1 MAYQNKFTSLILVL
15 ILAVASLM
23 LIQTASAQQIP
34 KPSVPEFTAKF
45 VDHSYDV
52 ATTTST
58 DPYTGQSVTNKG
70 YHVQNYTVELAI
82 KNQPFTA
89 IETKEGTADWMAD
102 LYYNVR
108 FKGHFT
114 NEWVVTYYVESPYPK
129 HSNSTF
135 TVLTFGAF
143 SDCRSPQIIPGGQI
157 DFQVQALI
165 GYGHRE
171 YDPSQTVQILMW
183 PWVFTGQ
190 TSDWS
195 NTQTLTIPGRSESVS
210 PTPTTPEN
218 PTATPYL
225 PEVGVP
231 TSKGGVDWTEIG
243 LFAALG
249 VIIVLFAI
257 IVIMRRKKNTS
268 LV

>member
-1 MAYQNKFTSLILVL
+1 MTPKNKVSSLILIL
-15 ILAVASLM
+15 ILAASSLM
-23 LIQTASAQQIP
+23 LIQTAFAQIP

-45 VDHSYDV
+45 IDHSYDV
-52 ATTTST
+52 PTTTST
-58 DPYTGQSVTNKG
+58 DPYTGQYVTSEG
-70 YHVQNYTVELAI
+70 YHVQNYTVELI
-82 KNQPFTA
+82 IENQPFTP
-89 IETKEGTADWMAD
+89 IEIKEGTAVWTAD

-114 NEWVVTYYVESPYPK
+114 NEWVVAFFVESPYPK

-143 SDCRSPQIIPGGQI
+143 SDYRSPQIVPGGQI

-165 GYGHRE
+165 GYGHRV
-171 YDPSQTVQILMW
+171 YDPSQTEQIFMW
-183 PWVFTGQ
+183 PWVFTGE

-195 NTQTLTIPGRSESVS
+195 NTQTVTIPNSSESAS
-210 PTPTTPEN
+210 PTPTTTDN

-225 PEVGVP
+225 PDVGAS
-231 TSKGGVDWTEIG
+231 TSQGGVDWTEIG

-249 VIIVLFAI
+249 VIIVLLATI
-257 IVIMRRKKNTS
+257 LIMPRKRNTR
-268 LV
+268 VA